1 MAEKFA
7 PVFINGVR
15 FTAKQ
20 HEALVNAAIESAE
33 NLGYCSESENVL
45 EEMGLTVP
53 SNEVVVTL
61 KVRVSN
67 FSRGVVADNQYNWNV
82 EFHADWDADTD
93 ILSATL
99 D

>member
-7 PVFINGVR
+7 PVVINGVR
-15 FTAKQ
+15 FTGKQ
-20 HEALVNAAIESAE
+20 HEALVNAAIESAS

-67 FSRGVVADNQYNWNV
+67 LDRNIEADNQYNWNV
-82 EFHADWDADTD
+82 EFTADWDADLD
-93 ILSATL
+93 LMSVTL

>member
-20 HEALVNAAIESAE
+20 HETLVTAALESAE

-53 SNEVVVTL
+53 TNEVIVTL

-67 FSRGVVADNQYNWNV
+67 LDRNIEADNQYNWNV
-82 EFHADWDADTD
+82 EFTADWDA
-93 ILSATL
+93 ILNLESVTI